1 VIGPAL
7 ALLPFTVLETLGLKA
22 RYERSFKLSPGSL
35 LAQRYLL
42 GVPVSSQSRG
52 LMVEAARRMGM
63 PAAAQTRFERALEG
77 ASTAL
82 YGCEAGPDGVVL
94 KAYAEYRA
102 RLERSLAAARS
113 TGATP
118 SPVEMFVGFK
128 WRGDAQPALR
138 AAQTHY
144 TGHPALGAT
153 DVLSAV
159 NARLSGERN
168 AAVRRAV
175 QAVLGQAFGAR
186 QARSPL
192 WLDVGEVEAPTRA
205 FDLNLYDAELSVDD
219 VAAALTDLASAF
231 GIAPALWQ
239 RLLRAAG
246 PGMLGHVS
254 AGQSRQ
260 ATPYLTVYFEP

>member
-1 VIGPAL
+1 MIGPAL
-7 ALLPFTVLETLGLKA
+7 ALLPFTVLETLGLTA

-42 GVPVSSQSRG
+42 GVPVSSQSLG
-52 LMVEAARRMGM
+52 LMVEAARRMGI
-63 PAAAQTRFERALEG
+63 PA
-77 ASTAL
+77 
-82 YGCEAGPDGVVL
+82 
-94 KAYAEYRA
+94 
-102 RLERSLAAARS
+102 
-113 TGATP
+113 
-118 SPVEMFVGFK
+118 
-128 WRGDAQPALR
+128 

-175 QAVLGQAFGAR
+175 QAILGQAFGAR
-186 QARSPL
+186 HARSPL